1 MNNTD
6 LPPLPPT
13 GVVSQEVCD
22 AVSLYLAVSHD
33 LTEEQ
38 KQRVSVHLK
47 VCPQC
52 VREYRLVKRS
62 AQLVRSLEA
71 SEPSARV
78 DVAVMAAIAARTST
92 HSSVDTSASLRS
104 IPYNRNV
111 VRNNAVRN
119 RRRRVP
125 IGSLVAAAAIL
136 VVALIGV
143 LHFVIV
149 PGGSASAFQVPAGSW
164 NGVIYHTQTV
174 VSSNGD
180 QYHVATYHDMND
192 DMLNV
197 ETTMGTKL
205 DVMAVSDGHQTLVMD
220 MKHDVMQMNANAWL
234 IDDSMF
240 DLTQLN
246 KDLKSHRATYLG
258 TGQYNGQEVYRIRD
272 DGEILLLDM
281 HYKPVNVLQDANGSG
296 TGKAMYDK
304 IQLLNTAPTGMMDM
318 TPPPGF
324 KTGTLP
330 TKP

>member
-6 LPPLPPT
+6 LPPLPST
-13 GVVSQEVCD
+13 GMVSQEICD

-33 LTEEQ
+33 LTEDQ
-38 KQRVSVHLK
+38 KQRVSAHLK

-62 AQLVRSLEA
+62 AQLVSSLEG

-78 DVAVMAAIAARTST
+78 DVAVMAAIAARTGT

-111 VRNNAVRN
+111 GRNK
-119 RRRRVP
+119 RRRVP
-125 IGSLVAAAAIL
+125 IGSLVAAAAVL
-136 VVALIGV
+136 VVALVGV

-192 DMLNV
+192 DMMNV

-220 MKHDVMQMNANAWL
+220 MKHNVMQMNANAWL
-234 IDDSMF
+234 TDDSMF
-240 DLTQLN
+240 DLNQLN

-258 TGQYNGQEVYRIRD
+258 TGQYNGQEVYRIREN
-272 DGEILLLDM
+272 GEILLLDM

-296 TGKAMYDK
+296 TGKAVYDK
-304 IQLLNTAPTGMMDM
+304 MQLLDKAPTGMMDM
-318 TPPPGF
+318 TPPSGF

-330 TKP
+330 AKP